1 MTALKKSTPPIEK
14 RARTS
19 KQKTDAF
26 EHTMAQARSHMPG
39 ITRIFSKFIHLRLV
53 EFVSDIIGNTLLRPT
68 AIIMG
73 SLCAL
78 FFSGTLYLIAKRYG
92 YELAGSEFFVAFGF
106 GWFAGSILDY
116 IGLLFRSITKKRH

>member
-1 MTALKKSTPPIEK
+1 MTNLKKSTTPTKK
-14 RARTS
+14 RIKTP

-39 ITRIFSKFIHLRLV
+39 ITRIFSKFIHVRVV

-68 AIIMG
+68 AIIIG

-78 FFSGTLYLIAKRYG
+78 FFSSTLYFIAKRYG

-106 GWFAGSILDY
+106 GWLTGSILDY
-116 IGLLFRSITKKRH
+116 ISLLFRSITKKRH